1 MEKTFNFKT
10 EQLESSL
17 ADFAAKGI
25 TEFTLQDEQILG
37 HKGRLL
43 KFLQSVQ
50 KNAPD
55 LFVTL
60 PVDAKMLDMDVCREC
75 SLLNCSLDIPLKSE
89 SKGDAYLFDKK
100 FYSKRAHLFN
110 TLGLVFGFDLVFA
123 LEKNDRI
130 RFFLDRLD
138 FAVSLYPNHLDFP
151 QLEADSSD
159 RRKFEAK
166 PTATFSTQDIR
177 RAKNVSIA
185 ADIFYSY
192 GRAVTWFIA
201 VLAPLKLSASKFFE
215 DFYEWQQINHYSIER
230 DFDELKE
237 NHRKIEQM
245 QLDFLKFKYEEKNK
259 LPLFEAVSNIVRL
272 NGALSR
278 CFGEGEESIVE
289 MSYNPEEVLSGS
301 AMDVQSFFDNSFM
314 EYSRVKVFMGE
325 NGPDFK
331 YC

>member
-10 EQLESSL
+10 EQLEASL

-100 FYSKRAHLFN
+100 FYSKRAHLLN

-325 NGPDFK
+325 DGPDFK